1 MPDNPKRIAIKYGPL
16 VLAADM
22 GPGSGAT
29 AEGAVFR
36 TPVITSD
43 PARISE
49 WLRPVPGQ
57 PLTFRTEGAMQPQQF
72 TFVPFHSLFESRYG
86 VYFDL
91 FTPAERAAKA
101 AEYRAEEARLQDIMQ
116 RTVDSMNI
124 GEMQPERDHN
134 LTQERNDVREQNNR
148 GTRQPMTGGWVE
160 FDMAVPSAGA
170 SELMMTYW
178 GNDRIRPEF
187 VILVD
192 GQQIARGAGRAT
204 DECVLRCCLRDPGGA
219 YAREDESAR
228 ADRAGGGQD
237 WSQPSGRPRVEGE
250 GKLGARSGHNHTQT
264 SRRGEWVDGSGKNEK
279 LVGRPERQASGPSWP
294 HRGFGDGRML
304 SRETTSRHHGV
315 SNPDVSLSGNPEGEH
330 GTSVG
335 LEGLGTREDARRAA
349 EIRRNQTEGDR

>member
-91 FTPAERAAKA
+91 FTPAEWAAKA

-148 GTRQPMTGGWVE
+148 GTRQPMAGGWVE

-192 GQQIARGAGRAT
+192 GQQIAREALEERPMNVFFDVAYAIPVELTRGKTKVRVRIVPVAGKTGPSLAGAR
-204 DECVLRCCLRDPGGA
+204 VLR
-219 YAREDESAR
+219 
-228 ADRAGGGQD
+228 
-237 WSQPSGRPRVEGE
+237 V
-250 GKLGARSGHNHTQT
+250 K
-264 SRRGEWVDGSGKNEK
+264 
-279 LVGRPERQASGPSWP
+279 AS
-294 HRGFGDGRML
+294 
-304 SRETTSRHHGV
+304 
-315 SNPDVSLSGNPEGEH
+315 
-330 GTSVG
+330 
-335 LEGLGTREDARRAA
+335 
-349 EIRRNQTEGDR
+349 